1 MDKAPHSKSR
11 RIVRVL
17 AVTAMAVTTLMA
29 FDVNAQG
36 PGGGGGG
43 GGFGGGGGGFSGG
56 ARGGAPGGAPGGV
69 PGVRLPQRPAGS
81 SCTEVD
87 IDDLPAGAQVQSLM
101 VMVSPK
107 VKPMTPEED
116 QVVQQCYARTA
127 QAGATPFAA
136 SQARESID
144 LRVPA
149 LVVSTMS
156 PQQIPLLNIA
166 YHTVASRA
174 QMTADPKGAV
184 KMFIPRD
191 DLDATMALLSGYTV
205 EDFGLLVT
213 VKNAAGDVVARSNVF
228 LIGSK
233 LTMAKDKVALKV
245 DRGDLKDVV
254 KWTDAAGQP
263 LSWDG
268 RKFTDAAGHAVAL

>member
-87 IDDLPAGAQVQSLM
+87 IDDLPAGAQV
-101 VMVSPK
+101 
-107 VKPMTPEED
+107 
-116 QVVQQCYARTA
+116 
-127 QAGATPFAA
+127 
-136 SQARESID
+136 
-144 LRVPA
+144 
-149 LVVSTMS
+149 
-156 PQQIPLLNIA
+156 
-166 YHTVASRA
+166 
-174 QMTADPKGAV
+174 
-184 KMFIPRD
+184 
-191 DLDATMALLSGYTV
+191 
-205 EDFGLLVT
+205 
-213 VKNAAGDVVARSNVF
+213 
-228 LIGSK
+228 
-233 LTMAKDKVALKV
+233 
-245 DRGDLKDVV
+245 
-254 KWTDAAGQP
+254 
-263 LSWDG
+263 
-268 RKFTDAAGHAVAL
+268 